1 MATTLLLQS
10 ILDSLGLQVGELNP
24 AEKVWESIKVK
35 HVGVERVRE
44 ARLQML
50 MAEFDRL
57 TMKESKNIE
66 ESKLVKKFIKSIP
79 RKEYIYIY
87 IVASLEHV
95 LDLKTTS
102 YEDIV
107 ERLKVYEELIY
118 DEEESHEDQ
127 CKLMFTSAIR
137 ETIQTKDLMETTKEN
152 DVEVKTF
159 L

>member
-1 MATTLLLQS
+1 MIWRLLCFLRS
-10 ILDSLGLQVGELNP
+10 ILDSIGLQVGELNP

-57 TMKESKNIE
+57 TMKETKNIE
-66 ESKLVKKFIKSIP
+66 ESKLVKKFIKRIN
-79 RKEYIYIY
+79 
-87 IVASLEHV
+87 VASLEHV

-107 ERLKVYEELIY
+107 GRLKVYEELIY

-137 ETIQTKDLMETTKEN
+137 ETIQTKD
-152 DVEVKTF
+152 
-159 L
+159 